1 MENSAQ
7 KSFPLLR
14 RSSYHLGGL
23 ELDSRLVW
31 LYLLSSLVIVIDHY
45 HCFSGCETSI
55 GPLLTRSLEKF
66 AYFFLAPALLIR
78 FAFGERLRDYGL
90 QFGDWRAGLRWTAIS
105 LAIVIPV
112 LYLASGLPSVQAY
125 YDDYRP
131 SLDLILIDTALDLFS
146 WEFFIRGFIL
156 FGLLKLF
163 GPGAVLLQALIFT
176 LMHLGKPEL
185 ETLSCI
191 FSGVAFGW
199 IAWRSKSML
208 YPFLIHYGIAV
219 SVYLRVQGFW

>member
-1 MENSAQ
+1 MGHARI
-7 KSFPLLR
+7 PLLR
-14 RSSYHLGGL
+14 RPSYHLGGL

-31 LYLLSSLVIVIDHY
+31 LYLLGSLVIVIDHY

-66 AYFFLAPALLIR
+66 GYFFLAPALLIR
-78 FAFGERLRDYGL
+78 LVFGERLHEYGL
-90 QFGDWRAGLRWTAIS
+90 QIGDWRAGLRWTAIS
-105 LAIVIPV
+105 LAIVVPV
-112 LYLASGLPSVQAY
+112 LYLASGLPSVQVY
-125 YDDYRP
+125 YKEYRP

-156 FGLLKLF
+156 FGLLKIF
-163 GPGAVLLQALIFT
+163 GPGAVLVQALIFT
-176 LMHLGKPEL
+176 LMHLGKPEI

-191 FSGVAFGW
+191 FSGVVFGW

-219 SVYLRVQGFW
+219 SVYLRIQGFW